1 MEIINVNT
9 SELKEYTNNPRD
21 NDGAVEAVA
30 ESIKQFGFKAP
41 IIIDRD
47 GVIVAGHTRK
57 KAAERLGLLSVPCIV
72 ADDLTPEQIKA
83 FRLADNK
90 TGELAEWDFSAL
102 EKELAELT
110 AFDVDMSAFGF
121 YDFEDDY
128 FDNIFNPIGAE
139 PTIQREQDEKPAD
152 REETQDEET
161 EETGV
166 YILSLEFADEADAR
180 ELIEF
185 LESEDYEF
193 SFERR

>member
-1 MEIINVNT
+1 MNVIEKAV
-9 SELKEYTNNPRD
+9 SELKEYRHNPRN

-30 ESIKQFGFKAP
+30 ESIKQFGFKVP
-41 IIIDRD
+41 IIIDGR
-47 GVIVAGHTRK
+47 GEIIAGHTRK
-57 KAAERLGLLSVPCIV
+57 KAAERLGLASVPCIV

-90 TGELAEWDFSAL
+90 TGELADWDFSAL
-102 EKELAELT
+102 EKELEELT

-121 YDFEDDY
+121 FDFDDDY
-128 FDNIFNPIGAE
+128 FDSIFNPISEEQTEQKQAQETRAE
-139 PTIQREQDEKPAD
+139 
-152 REETQDEET
+152 REEMQEEEK
-161 EETGV
+161 EETGI

>member
-1 MEIINVNT
+1 MEIINVKT
-9 SELKEYTNNPRD
+9 SDLQEYAYNPRD

-30 ESIKQFGFKAP
+30 ESIKQFGFKVP
-41 IIIDRD
+41 IIVDRD

-57 KAAERLGLLSVPCIV
+57 KAAELLGLASVPCVV
-72 ADDLTPEQIKA
+72 ADDLSPEQIKA

-90 TGELAEWDFSAL
+90 TGELAEWDFAAL

-110 AFDVDMSAFGF
+110 AFDVDMKDFGF
-121 YDFEDDY
+121 FDFDNNY
-128 FDNIFNPIGAE
+128 FDNIFNPPSSTDQKEKTQAE
-139 PTIQREQDEKPAD
+139 ELSTEDEGTQ
-152 REETQDEET
+152 EEEKGGYVLT
-161 EETGV
+161 
-166 YILSLEFADEADAR
+166 LEFEDEADAR

>member
-1 MEIINVNT
+1 MDIVNIKT
-9 SELKEYTNNPRD
+9 SDLQEYANNPRN

-30 ESIKQFGFKAP
+30 ESIKQFGFKVP
-41 IIIDRD
+41 IIVDRD

-57 KAAERLGLLSVPCIV
+57 KAAELLGLASVPCVV
-72 ADDLTPEQIKA
+72 ANDLTTEQIKA

-110 AFDVDMSAFGF
+110 AFDVDMKDFGF
-121 YDFEDDY
+121 FDFDNNY
-128 FDNIFNPIGAE
+128 FDNIFNPPAAPTAE
-139 PTIQREQDEKPAD
+139 REAQEAEEPAAEH
-152 REETQDEET
+152 EEQEEDSQS
-161 EETGV
+161 GYV
-166 YILSLEFADEADAR
+166 LSIEFDDEADAR